1 MTTEPRARNARGDLT
16 RERLLDAA
24 ERLFSS
30 RGVNAVSLREI
41 RLAAGARNTAAM
53 QFHFGDRDGVF
64 LALAERHMPRIAE
77 IQEAL
82 FQAAVD
88 ADELDEPR
96 TLVGILV
103 RPVADYLA
111 VGTSER
117 RWVEIMGNL
126 ASLPD
131 LHVPE
136 MISLTPEAGMRAGRL
151 LHRVLV
157 DDMPDRLAL
166 QRIIMMAQAS
176 LHLSADHARLLEDPT
191 VSRSHATTDVFIDNL
206 VDMLTA
212 ALFAPVTADGSRV

>member
-16 RERLLDAA
+16 RDRLLDAA
-24 ERLFSS
+24 ERLFSA

-77 IQEAL
+77 IQERL
-82 FQAAVD
+82 FQSAVD
-88 ADELDEPR
+88 ADALEEPR
-96 TLVGILV
+96 SLVAILM
-103 RPVADYLA
+103 RPVAEYLG

-131 LHVPE
+131 LHLRE
-136 MISLTPEAGMRAGRL
+136 MISFTPEAGMRAGRL
-151 LHRVLV
+151 LHRRLM
-157 DDMPDRLAL
+157 DDLPDRLAL
-166 QRIIMMAQAS
+166 DRIIMMAQAS
-176 LHLSADHARLLEDPT
+176 LHLSSDHARLLEDPT
-191 VSRSHATTDVFIDNL
+191 TSRPHDTTAVFIDNL

-212 ALFAPVTADGSRV
+212 ALLAPVTALDPHV